1 MMKKFLC
8 LLLASLLM
16 LSLTACKPALNKNVW
31 AMQIE
36 VDHHA
41 ATQMLK
47 DMSLYPE
54 ELSLVTEPL
63 FTTILLRF
71 DQDGTFTFYKDP
83 ATEKQCVK
91 DFLFNVF
98 DSLYESRE
106 YLSDTYQIDFS
117 TSSKNDFIRFYTD
130 MYSAP
135 DYEAMV
141 EKLADK
147 AYDYTAFGELARGTY
162 TKKGNTLTMDA
173 EDNNYDDTVTF
184 SIEDDQLTLVY
195 VDHTDIY
202 FRVK

>member
-1 MMKKFLC
+1 MKKFLC

-31 AMQIE
+31 AIQVE

-63 FTTILLRF
+63 YTTILLRF
-71 DQDGTFTFYKDP
+71 DQNGTFTFYQDP
-83 ATEKQCVK
+83 ETEKQCVR
-91 DFLFNVF
+91 DFLFEVF

-106 YLSDTYQIDFS
+106 YLSDTYQVDFS
-117 TSSKNDFIRFYTD
+117 TSSKKDFIRFYTD
-130 MYSAP
+130 LYSAA

-141 EKLADK
+141 EKLALK
-147 AYDYTAFGELARGTY
+147 AYDYTTFGELAHGTY
-162 TKKGNTLTMDA
+162 TKKGDTITMDS

-184 SIEDDQLTLVY
+184 SIADDQLTLVY
-195 VDHTDIY
+195 TDHTDVY
-202 FRVK
+202 FKVE